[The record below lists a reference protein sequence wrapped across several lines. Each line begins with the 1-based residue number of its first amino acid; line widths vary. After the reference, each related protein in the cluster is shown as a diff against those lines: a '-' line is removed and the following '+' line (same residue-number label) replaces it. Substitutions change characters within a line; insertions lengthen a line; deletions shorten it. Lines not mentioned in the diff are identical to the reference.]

1 MSILL
6 IISINSAYH
15 DAELIVNDKRIFV
28 ELINERISR
37 FGIRSSLL
45 WFFPRGNS
53 IKCFLGTCLHAS
65 NGSKLSF
72 PLVLCPLICV
82 RNMILFVQGLLWD
95 GGTEFQDEPG
105 ARVEFLC
112 SRWTRNYQWR
122 REAKPIRLKKK
133 KRFFVLKYLQLKL
146 IYNVGLITAKWF
158 TSIYIHTHMCICRY
172 IYVCACVCVY
182 VYMFFYRFFPLTDYK
197 ILLLQNSI
205 VPYAIQ

>member
-15 DAELIVNDKRIFV
+15 DAELIVNDKRMFV

-82 RNMILFVQGLLWD
+82 RNMILFVQGLLGD

-133 KRFFVLKYLQLKL
+133 KKRFFVLKYLQLKL

-158 TSIYIHTHMCICRY
+158 SSIYIHTHMCIGRY
-172 IYVCACVCVY
+172 IYIYVRVCVCMY
-182 VYMFFYRFFPLTDYK
+182 TCSFTDSFPLQTTKYCYYK
-197 ILLLQNSI
+197 I
-205 VPYAIQ
+205 V